1 MFSRPLVAIDIG
13 SSSIKVVEIS
23 GGNQK
28 KLRKMGLELLPP
40 GAVVDGLMQ
49 DPEIVEGAL
58 RTLLKRLKIRP
69 QGRRA
74 ALALSGSAVLIKR
87 IDVLAKDNELAE
99 QVYYEA
105 EQQFQADMSEIYV
118 DFFPVE
124 GAVEVGKPQ
133 PVLLVG
139 AKRDM
144 VEQYI
149 ALIRK
154 LGMRTGVVECAA
166 FSTVNMFEYNYGSV
180 QGLSAVAKIGASVTQ
195 VSLLFNGDYVYAR
208 EIPIGGDE
216 YSRRLKEALNV
227 DRDNAE
233 SLKVSSSQGEENLP
247 AEVNKIIGEINEQL
261 VAELQGTID
270 YFLQESQN
278 VGVITSVFLT
288 GGGARILG
296 LDAAIAATLHVPV
309 QIINP
314 FQRININSKIFK
326 MENILTQGPLYGVA
340 VGLSLRSLGDH
351 S

>member
-23 GGNQK
+23 GGHQK
-28 KLRKMGLELLPP
+28 KLRKMGLEVLPP
-40 GAVVDGLMQ
+40 GAVVDGMMK
-49 DPEIVEGAL
+49 EMGIVEEAL
-58 RTLLKRLKIRP
+58 RALLKRLKIRP
-69 QGRRA
+69 RGRRA

-87 IDVLAKDNELAE
+87 IEILAKDNELAE

-118 DFFPVE
+118 DYCPIE
-124 GAVEVGKPQ
+124 GTAESGKPQ

-149 ALIRK
+149 ALMHK
-154 LGMRTGVVECAA
+154 LGMRTGVVECAV
-166 FSTVNMFEYNYGSV
+166 FSSVNMFEYNYGSV
-180 QGLSAVAKIGASVTQ
+180 QGLSALVKIGASVTQ
-195 VSLLFNGDYVYAR
+195 VSLLFNGEYVYAR
-208 EIPIGGDE
+208 EIAIGGDE
-216 YSRRLKEALNV
+216 YSRRLKDALNV

-233 SLKVSSSQGEENLP
+233 ALKVSSSQGEVNLP

-261 VAELQGTID
+261 VGDLQATID
-270 YFLQESQN
+270 YFAQEGRD
-278 VGVITSVFLT
+278 VGAITSVFLS

-314 FQRININSKIFK
+314 FQRINIDSKIFK
-326 MENILTQGPLYGVA
+326 MENILIHGPLYGVA